1 MIIKIYSDLE
11 SFKTLHFKPG
21 LNILLAE
28 RHESSGVRDTRNGT
42 GKTSVIEL
50 LHFLVQKN
58 RDNNDDFHKEPL
70 LGRSFGATFKQTGDI
85 FDISKKSS
93 NNKDEVFL
101 NQEAIAVKP
110 LRNTLSLKW
119 FGLTSDISDQPYS
132 PKFGSLFSYFVRKAR
147 NGAFQNAQMISSK
160 QQAWDSQINLSY
172 LLGFDW
178 TLIQKLQEFKVEKKS
193 VDNLLKMIKDGY
205 FSKGPLDLNKMQ
217 SELDLLESEAER
229 KRKEISSV
237 KVLDGY
243 KTYEDAAND
252 LTNQIR
258 VLNEENLADL
268 DLQEDISSA
277 LKEVEDVNVSNIRAV
292 YEEVKIYFTPLVN
305 ERFDNVVTFH
315 KQLAENR
322 QQQLSGELNKAK
334 QRVTSRRQK
343 IDQLQA
349 KLKTILDI
357 LRSGIALDR
366 MALLQSNLNI
376 LDSKIGDLRIQIPR
390 LRDADQ
396 EHRRLQRKIIDQ
408 VELIDQD
415 VQARE
420 EARKFAIT
428 EFAEI
433 SKYLYDEPGQLTL
446 GGTPKEGGFLIDI
459 DIPAK
464 KSGGKN
470 LMQVFCFDWLLVETS
485 KRQNRFPGFLVHDSH
500 IFDGVDGRQ
509 IGRALSFA
517 QQKCDELGVQYIVAM
532 NSDDLQKIKQEEEAS
547 GKKIFDPTDFIMETR
562 LSDDER
568 GGLFGF
574 RF

>member
-1 MIIKIYSDLE
+1 MITKIYSDLE

-28 RHESSGVRDTRNGT
+28 RHEDSSVRDTRNGT

-50 LHFLVQKN
+50 LHFLMQQK

-70 LGRSFGATFKQTGDI
+70 LSRTFGAIFKQASDI
-85 FDISKKSS
+85 FDISRKSS
-93 NNKDEVFL
+93 VKDEVFF
-101 NQEAIAVKP
+101 NNKVVAAKQ
-110 LRNTLSLKW
+110 LRDTLSLNW
-119 FGLTSDISDQPYS
+119 FSLSSDISDQSYS

-178 TLIQKLQEFKVEKKS
+178 TLIQKLQEFKDEKKS

-205 FSKGPLDLNKMQ
+205 FSKGPLALNKMQ
-217 SELDLLESEAER
+217 SELDLLEGEAEL
-229 KRKEISSV
+229 KHEEISSV
-237 KVLDGY
+237 KVLEGY
-243 KTYEDAAND
+243 KSYEDAAND

-268 DLQEDISSA
+268 DLQDDISSI
-277 LKEVEDVNVSNIRAV
+277 LQENKGVNQSSIEVM
-292 YEEVKIYFTPLVN
+292 YEQVKIYFTTQVKKQF
-305 ERFDNVVTFH
+305 EDVVTFH

-322 QQQLSGELNKAK
+322 HQQLSSEFNKAK
-334 QRVTSRRQK
+334 QRVKSRRQQ

-349 KLKTILDI
+349 ELKKNLDV

-366 MALLQSNLNI
+366 MSLLQSDLNM
-376 LDSKIGDLRIQIPR
+376 LEGKIADLRLQIPR

-396 EHRRLQRKIIDQ
+396 EQKRLQRNITDQ
-408 VELIDQD
+408 VELIGQD
-415 VQARE
+415 VQARDE
-420 EARKFAIT
+420 SRKFAVT

-446 GGTPKEGGFLIDI
+446 GRTPKEGGFLIDI
-459 DIPAK
+459 DISAK

-470 LMQVFCFDWLLVETS
+470 LMQVFCFDWLLVEAS

-517 QQKCDELGVQYIVAM
+517 QKKCDELGVQYIVAM

-547 GKKIFDPTDFIMETR
+547 GEKIFDPTDFIMETR
-562 LSDDER
+562 LRDDET
-568 GGLFGF
+568 GGLFGI